1 MAAPSMSMNKVIHG
15 AVRRDIA
22 RLKAALAAFSDGDK
36 ARAAELNKGWV
47 FFDEE
52 LTRHHEGE
60 HRIAWPALLAVGVE
74 QTTLDQWDDEHDALA
89 AALGEGRAAMAALA
103 ASATRADAD
112 AAAAA
117 VDKVD
122 QVAGTH
128 LTNEEAVSEPVYAE
142 HHDHPA
148 IKEMGK
154 KFGRDQPLKTGAE
167 FFAWVTHGASAE
179 EMAALKGSVPGPVL
193 AIVPRLFGRRYYKEV
208 APIWR

>member
-1 MAAPSMSMNKVIHG
+1 MSMNKIIHR

-22 RLKAALAAFSDGDK
+22 RLQAALAAFTDGDRT
-36 ARAAELNKGWV
+36 RAADLQRGWT

-60 HRIAWPALLAVGVE
+60 HRIAWPALSAVGIDAA
-74 QTTLDQWDDEHDALA
+74 TLSQWDDEHEDLA
-89 AALGEGRAAMAALA
+89 AALAAGRAAMATLA
-103 ASATRADAD
+103 ASGTRADAD

-117 VDKVD
+117 VDHVS

-128 LTNEEAVSEPVYAE
+128 LDNEEAVSEPLYAE
-142 HHDHPA
+142 KYDDPA
-148 IKEMGK
+148 IKAMGK
-154 KFGRDQPLKTGAE
+154 QFGRDQPLKVGAE
-167 FFAWVTHGASAE
+167 FFAWVTHGATAE

-193 AIVPRLFGRRYYKEV
+193 AIVPKLFGRRYYKEI

>member
-1 MAAPSMSMNKVIHG
+1 MSMNKVIHG

-22 RLKAALAAFSDGDK
+22 RLQAGLAAFTDGDR
-36 ARAAELNKGWV
+36 ARAAELHRGWV
-47 FFDEE
+47 FFDDE

-60 HRIAWPALLAVGVE
+60 HRIAWPALLAVGIE
-74 QTTLDQWDDEHDALA
+74 QATLDQWDDEHDAMA
-89 AALGEGRAAMAALA
+89 AALAEGRTAMAALA
-103 ASATRADAD
+103 ASATRADAV

-117 VDKVD
+117 IDKVD

-128 LTNEEAVSEPVYAE
+128 LTNEEAVSEPVYAK

-154 KFGRDQPLKTGAE
+154 KFGRDQPLRTGAE
-167 FFAWVTHGASAE
+167 FFAWVTNGASAE

-193 AIVPRLFGRRYYKEV
+193 AIVPRLFGRRYYKEI
-208 APIWR
+208 APVWR